1 MGTLIPL
8 SLRPSPGSMS
18 TSKARPD
25 LYFSPVGGVVIVFGG
40 VVIVVFVFINI
51 IIFLLS
57 LFLLF
62 ILLLLLFLLLYYLL
76 NFNSIII
83 CSVLCVA
90 YVMS

>member
-1 MGTLIPL
+1 MGILIQL

-25 LYFSPVGGVVIVFGG
+25 LYFSPVGGVVIVF
-40 VVIVVFVFINI
+40 VIVVFVFINI